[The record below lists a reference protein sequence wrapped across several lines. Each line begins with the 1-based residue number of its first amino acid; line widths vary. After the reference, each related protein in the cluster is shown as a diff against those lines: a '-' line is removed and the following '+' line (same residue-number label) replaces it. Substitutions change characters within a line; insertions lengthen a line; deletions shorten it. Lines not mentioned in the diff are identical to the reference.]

1 MSRADPLLPGGIPS
15 ALPWDRRIERAGGGR
30 FHDDRGARYVD
41 LILGYGALS
50 VGHAEPA
57 INQAVSEQLARGTLL
72 PGRTTVLDRVEE
84 ALRNCFP
91 STSSM
96 SFHKTGSEAVAA
108 ALRLARWRTGRTK
121 AIRCGFHGWHDGLI
135 SPSLRWH
142 ELPAKRQPA
151 VEVPG
156 VAADGARSGVVAWT
170 DAEPTT
176 LAGLLARHAGDVAAV
191 LVDPVQLGPQ
201 VTDQLCTLRRLCDEH
216 HCLLILDELK
226 TFPRV
231 SLGGAQALAGMTAD
245 LTIVGKGAAN
255 GFPFAAVLG
264 PDWIAD
270 GRRESRIMGTF
281 NGELS
286 AFAAVIATLQMFS
299 DESGPRRVEALGRLL
314 IESTADLCAAGT
326 CVLEPG
332 PWPSMPRIRLLD
344 SRLHPTRLCQM
355 AIKHRLAVL
364 CPHMSF
370 IALRHTEEDI
380 LHAAAAL
387 QRAVESSIRHEP

>member
-1 MSRADPLLPGGIPS
+1 MSGPDPLLPGGVPS

-30 FHDDRGARYVD
+30 FYDDRGARYVD

-50 VGHAEPA
+50 VGHSEPA
-57 INQAVSEQLARGTLL
+57 INQAVSEQLSRGTLL
-72 PGRTTVLDRVEE
+72 PGRTAVLDRVED
-84 ALRNCFP
+84 ALRHCFP
-91 STSSM
+91 SAVSM

-108 ALRLARWRTGRTK
+108 ALRLARWRTGRKT
-121 AIRCGFHGWHDGLI
+121 AIRCGFHGWHDGLV

-151 VEVPG
+151 FDVPG
-156 VAADGARSGVVAWT
+156 VAADGALSGVVAWT

-176 LAGLLARHAGDVAAV
+176 LAGLLARHAGGVAAV
-191 LVDPVQLGPQ
+191 LVDPVQLGLQ
-201 VTDQLCTLRRLCDEH
+201 AAAQLCTLHRLCNEH
-216 HCLLILDELK
+216 RCLLILDELK

-231 SLGGAQALAGMTAD
+231 SLGGAQALAGITAD

-286 AFAAVIATLQMFS
+286 AFAAVIATLQVFS
-299 DESGPRRVEALGRLL
+299 DESGPRRVDALGRLL
-314 IESTADLCAAGT
+314 IENTAKFRAAGA
-326 CVLEPG
+326 CVVEPG

-344 SRLHPTRLCQM
+344 PRLRPTRLCQA
-355 AIKHRLAVL
+355 AIKHGLAVL

-380 LHAAAAL
+380 VHAAAAL
-387 QRAVESSIRHEP
+387 QRAVELSISDWS